1 MSSTAIVEC
10 ARWME
15 YDADNECIIG
25 FNDDGNE
32 NYLITGNAMSF
43 KTVNLFP
50 ISFTS
55 EYCGDSYWVYRKE
68 KKEEEKRQKAKAKN
82 AKTSGKSKSYATD
95 NTKNTKNL
103 RLEMKVDPISP
114 MVPYYNNNGNGT
126 PNGNNNNTPFYPQQ
140 HPRTPSPVSPQSPAI
155 HNGYNGYNNINYKP
169 HPHTPP
175 TPGHIPGRT
184 PGNNGH
190 GQFPQFPHFQPQYV
204 QNTQHP
210 QQQQQNGLSEVEYK
224 TGTDIFDIRSKHR
237 GLTFGTTAGDTIKVN
252 SSNADT
258 VTRSDEHNGQRY
270 ETYGVEIVSNKE
282 SYSWNFILHGKTN
295 MIVGLINAEIN
306 GQQTLNHY
314 FDTESK
320 IVNDYLYKNGKPKE
334 GMVIEIMYNVRDQ
347 CMIVKNICGDSKDE
361 GNSYIFKENINT
373 KKKYRLSVLLD
384 KPGTVTMF

>member
-32 NYLITGNAMSF
+32 NYMITANAMSF
-43 KTVNLFP
+43 KTVNLSP
-50 ISFTS
+50 ISLPV
-55 EYCGDSYWVYRKE
+55 ELCGDSLWQNQKDRKLRRD
-68 KKEEEKRQKAKAKN
+68 KKQKSKAKSA
-82 AKTSGKSKSYATD
+82 KSKSDTNTD
-95 NTKNTKNL
+95 HKNRENTKNL
-103 RLEMKVDPISP
+103 RLEMKVDSISP
-114 MVPYYNNNGNGT
+114 MMPHYNNG
-126 PNGNNNNTPFYPQQ
+126 NNTPFYPQQ

-155 HNGYNGYNNINYKP
+155 HNGYNYNSINYNP

-184 PGNNGH
+184 PGHNA
-190 GQFPQFPHFQPQYV
+190 FPHFQPQYV
-204 QNTQHP
+204 QNQHP
-210 QQQQQNGLSEVEYK
+210 QKVVYK
-224 TGTDIFDIRSKHR
+224 TGTDIFDIRSKHS
-237 GLTFGTTAGDTIKVN
+237 GLTFGSSEGDKIAIN
-252 SSNADT
+252 SKNADT

-282 SYSWNFILHGKTN
+282 SYSWNFILYEETN
-295 MIVGLINAEIN
+295 MIVGLIDAEIN

-320 IVNDYLYKNGKPKE
+320 IMKDYLYKSGRANLKDGI
-334 GMVIEIMYNVRDQ
+334 VIEIMYNVRDK
-347 CMIVKNICGDSKDE
+347 CMIVKNNCGDSKDF
-361 GNSYIFKENINT
+361 GNSYVFKENIDTN
-373 KKKYRLSVLLD
+373 KKYRLSVLLD